1 MIRTVRILLT
11 TALLALPPVAVLS
24 PPAAAT
30 PTTAPRPVSHR
41 VTLITGDVVDY
52 TDLGGGHHTLSVE
65 PAAAPD
71 RAGVAFQTMSTSDDS
86 YVFPTDV
93 VPAIA
98 AGEVDRALFDV
109 TELVREGLDDA
120 SARSL
125 PVIVSYPARTM
136 LPAAAP
142 PAAQQGVAIPA
153 LPARGMRVDRAH
165 AADFWRA
172 VAPPAGAAK
181 PALGMGI
188 THIALDRKAHVTLD
202 QSAPQVGAP
211 AAWAAGLDGAGTTVG
226 IVDTGIDLTHPD
238 LAGAV
243 VAAANFTTDPGVTD
257 SYGHGTHVASIIAG
271 TGKASGG
278 RYRGIAPGAKLVIAK
293 VFDASGSGTDSQ
305 VMAGM
310 EWAAEHGAKVIN
322 LSLGA
327 GPTDGTDDISRL
339 VDQLTE
345 QTGALF
351 VVAAGNSG
359 PGDLSVEA
367 PGAAADALT
376 VGAVSKQ
383 DALAAFSSRGPRL
396 GDATVKPEIAAPGVS
411 IVAARA
417 AGTSMGDPVDD
428 YYTAASGT
436 SMATPHV
443 TGGAAILLQQ
453 HPDWTA
459 AQLKQ
464 TLVSS
469 AHDDG
474 LAWYQQGAGR
484 LDIARAISQ
493 PVSGTATVS
502 FGRTPRAGAVQPKLV
517 RTLGYTN
524 RGSSPVT
531 LTLSVSAKAWTGK
544 PATNFTLGTTSLTV
558 PAKSTATTTL
568 TADPNAGDPG
578 VYGGI
583 VTATAGGTAVR
594 TVIDIYDAPMMHPVT
609 VHVLDSAGNP
619 AASGLVQL
627 ISDTAATTLG
637 NDPYTEQ
644 PGYLLTVSG
653 GTATAQVPAGT
664 YSALATVT
672 EQGLTSRRW
681 TALSAAEVSVKAG
694 TDITLDARSAVPV
707 TVSAATPTEQRD
719 RMVALR
725 RALPSGRGSGYMAE
739 VAIAAGAK
747 DWRVYAT
754 PAPATHNGVIS
765 LQDTDTLQTAAV
777 DLRVG
782 ATALHPLYDSYS
794 MQAKW
799 SGDRQLPVVPVGSD
813 YSVAKGKVALVRIPE
828 PAGSSG
834 AAAVALVSA
843 AAAQAATAA
852 AQAGAAALVCYVDS
866 PGALPVAGVSSA
878 SLPVLALSRDEG
890 AGLWNQPGVITL
902 TVRRS
907 PDAMYDL
914 SYLDPNG
921 IDQNQARIADPHSLV
936 AIPTRYHAE
945 LPGLTATKQ
954 WYAFP
959 TGRWVTEYQAGVK
972 MPVPGAWTEYVGP
985 GDDLTVWKRAVT
997 LSAPQGALTMYAL
1010 DRYRAGE
1017 TGRPAEDWFQ
1027 APMHSSAPELTP
1039 DNPARY
1045 PDVGAAWRQTCAGC
1059 RGGSDPDMFVPNL
1072 QWSDSAPGHVTSPFD
1087 NGAYFTT
1094 TTAHLYA
1101 GATEIPRS
1109 NASDPYALFP
1119 VYELSAQPG
1128 TYRLDVTDVLAT
1140 PPVVGAASTALFRT
1154 ATRVDTSWRFAS
1166 ARSNNPPPTGYACL
1180 TGAACSFQPLIG
1192 LNYRFGLGLDDTA
1205 PAGRPFT
1212 FQLTAGSHTGAVGA
1226 GPVLG
1231 VRVSYSTDEGTTWN
1245 QATVTP
1251 SADGKVWSVVV
1262 ADPTAGFVWLRT
1274 QAWDSA
1280 GNTVTQTVQRAYPVS
1295 AAG

>member
-1 MIRTVRILLT
+1 MPRPLRVLLAAALLT
-11 TALLALPPVAVLS
+11 LPPLAVV
-24 PPAAAT
+24 PTPATAA
-30 PTTAPRPVSHR
+30 PATAGHPVSHR

-52 TDLGGGHHTLSVE
+52 TDLGGGRHTLSVE
-65 PAAAPD
+65 PAATPD
-71 RAGVAFQTMSTSDDS
+71 RVGVAFQTMSTPDDS
-86 YVFPTDV
+86 YVFPSDV

-98 AGEVDRALFDV
+98 AGRVDRALFDV
-109 TELVREGLDDA
+109 AELVRQGLDDA

-125 PVIVSYPARTM
+125 PVIASYSARTA
-136 LPAAAP
+136 LSAAVP
-142 PAAQQGVAIPA
+142 PATRRGVAIPA
-153 LPARGMRVDRAH
+153 LAAQGMRVDRAH
-165 AADFWRA
+165 AGDFWHA
-172 VAPPAGAAK
+172 VAPRAGSE
-181 PALGMGI
+181 LGLGI
-188 THIALDRKAHVTLD
+188 SRITLDRKAHVTLD

-211 AAWAAGLDGAGTTVG
+211 AAWAAGLDGTGTTVG
-226 IVDTGIDLTHPD
+226 IVDTGIDPTHPD

-243 VAAANFTTDPGVTD
+243 ADAANFTDDPDTTDG
-257 SYGHGTHVASIIAG
+257 YGHGTHVASIIAG

-278 RYRGIAPGAKLVIAK
+278 RYRGIAPGAKLLIAK

-327 GPTDGTDDISRL
+327 GPTDGTDDVSRL

-367 PGAAADALT
+367 PGAAAEALT

-383 DALAAFSSRGPRL
+383 DTLADFSSRGPRL
-396 GDATVKPEIAAPGVS
+396 GDAAVKPEIAAPGVA

-417 AGTSMGDPVDD
+417 AGTSMGNPVDD
-428 YYTAASGT
+428 HYTAASGT

-443 TGGAAILLQQ
+443 AGAAAILRQQ

-459 AQLKQ
+459 AQVKQ
-464 TLVSS
+464 ALVSS

-493 PVSGTATVS
+493 PVSGTGTVS
-502 FGRTPRAGAVQPKLV
+502 FGRLPRGDAPQPNLV
-517 RTLGYTN
+517 RTLSYTN
-524 RGSSPVT
+524 QGNAAVT
-531 LTLSVSAKAWTGK
+531 LNLSVSARAWTGA
-544 PATNFTLGTTSLTV
+544 PAKNFTLGATSLTV

-568 TADPNAGDPG
+568 AVDPNAGDAG
-578 VYGGI
+578 VYGGV
-583 VTATAGGTAVR
+583 VTASAGGTSVR
-594 TVIDIYDAPMMHPVT
+594 TAIDVYDAPVVQPVT
-609 VHVLDSAGNP
+609 VHVLDSTGKP
-619 AASGLVQL
+619 ASTGLVQL
-627 ISDTAATTLG
+627 ISDSAATTLG
-637 NDPYTEQ
+637 NDPYTDQ
-644 PGYLLTVSG
+644 PSYLLTAAG

-672 EQGLTSRRW
+672 EQGVTARRW
-681 TALSAAEVSVKAG
+681 TALSAAEVTVKAG
-694 TDITLDARSAVPV
+694 TDITLDARTAVPV
-707 TVSAATPTEQRD
+707 TVTSPTPTDVRD

-725 RALPSGRGSGYMAE
+725 RSLPAGTGSGYLGE

-754 PAPATHNGVIS
+754 PTPAARNGVIS

-777 DLRVG
+777 DLRLG
-782 ATALHPLYDSYS
+782 DTALHPLYDSYT

-799 SGDRQLPVVPVGSD
+799 SGDRQLPVVSVGSD
-813 YSVAKGKVALVRIPE
+813 FGPAKDKAALVRIPA
-828 PAGSSG
+828 PAGATG
-834 AAAVALVSA
+834 AVAVAQVAA

-852 AQAGAAALVCYVDS
+852 AKAGAAALVFSVDS

-878 SLPVLALSRDEG
+878 SLPVLALSQDEG
-890 AGLWNQPGVITL
+890 ARLWNQPGPL
-902 TVRRS
+902 ALSVRSS

-914 SYLDPNG
+914 SYLAPNG
-921 IDQNQARIADPHSLV
+921 IDRNQARIADPHSLV
-936 AIPTRYHAE
+936 AIPSRYHAE
-945 LPGLTATKQ
+945 LPGLTLTKQ

-959 TGRWVTEYQAGVK
+959 TGRWLTEYQAGVK
-972 MPVPGAWTEYVGP
+972 MPAPGAWTEYVGP

-997 LSAPQGALTMYAL
+997 LSAPQGVLSMYSL
-1010 DRYRAGE
+1010 GRFRASE
-1017 TGRPAEDWFQ
+1017 TARPTEDWFQ
-1027 APMHSSAPELTP
+1027 APLHSGAPELAP
-1039 DNPARY
+1039 DDPARY
-1045 PDVGAAWRQTCAGC
+1045 SDVGGGWSQVCAAC
-1059 RGGSDPDMFVPNL
+1059 RGGADPDLFVPNL

-1101 GATEIPRS
+1101 GATEIPRA
-1109 NASDPYALFP
+1109 NAGEPNALFP
-1119 VYELSAQPG
+1119 TYRLPAQPG
-1128 TYRLDVTDVLAT
+1128 SYRLDVTDVLAA
-1140 PPVVGAASTALFRT
+1140 PPVVGAPSTALFRA

-1166 ARSNNPPPTGYACL
+1166 ARSANPPPTGYVCV
-1180 TGAACSFQPLIG
+1180 TGTTCSFQPLIG

-1231 VRVSYSTDEGTTWN
+1231 IRVSYSTDEGVTWN

-1251 SADGKVWSVVV
+1251 SADGKVWSVGLT
-1262 ADPTAGFVWLRT
+1262 DPAAGFVWLRT

-1280 GNTVTQTVQRAYPVS
+1280 GNTVTQTVQRAFPVS